1 MLTTEKNRETN
12 PECDSLSDIMQAT
25 ATKTRGAEAVMTAEF
40 LMTYL
45 MAVNQLNEDR
55 SRVES
60 ARNDQERRKSL
71 LRLQNVSQRCRVL
84 QSLVFPR
91 ES

>member
-1 MLTTEKNRETN
+1 
-12 PECDSLSDIMQAT
+12 
-25 ATKTRGAEAVMTAEF
+25 VMTAEF
-40 LMTYL
+40 LTTYL
-45 MAVNQLNEDR
+45 MAVNQLNDVR

-60 ARNDQERRKSL
+60 ARNDQERRNSL
-71 LRLQNVSQRCRVL
+71 LRLQSVSQRCRVL

>member
-1 MLTTEKNRETN
+1 
-12 PECDSLSDIMQAT
+12 MQAT
-25 ATKTRGAEAVMTAEF
+25 ATNTPGAEAVMTAEF

-45 MAVNQLNEDR
+45 MAVNQLNEVR

-71 LRLQNVSQRCRVL
+71 VHLQNVSQRCSVL

>member
-1 MLTTEKNRETN
+1 
-12 PECDSLSDIMQAT
+12 MQAT
-25 ATKTRGAEAVMTAEF
+25 ANQTRGEEAAMTSEF

-45 MAVNQLNEDR
+45 MAVNQVNEVR

-71 LRLQNVSQRCRVL
+71 LRLQNASQRCRVL

>member
-1 MLTTEKNRETN
+1 MQTTASK
-12 PECDSLSDIMQAT
+12 
-25 ATKTRGAEAVMTAEF
+25 TKGDEDVMTAEF
-40 LMTYL
+40 LTTYL
-45 MAVNQLNEDR
+45 MAVNQLNDVR

-60 ARNDQERRKSL
+60 ARNDQERRNSL
-71 LRLQNVSQRCRVL
+71 LRLQSVSQRCRVL